1 MVCNLALIL
10 FDLDNQFMLFYGSP
24 CRWNNAQTE
33 HHQEPNFHHY
43 NDDMSTNEDLHHKRE
58 QNGDEELTSM
68 LQRYLDN
75 SCSNISGSMG
85 KNKVCNPRGH
95 VS

>member
-1 MVCNLALIL
+1 
-10 FDLDNQFMLFYGSP
+10 
-24 CRWNNAQTE
+24 
-33 HHQEPNFHHY
+33 
-43 NDDMSTNEDLHHKRE
+43 MSTNEDLHHKRE

-85 KNKVCNPRGH
+85 KNKALKTGIIELVPKILLLTKSKGH
-95 VS
+95 K

>member
-1 MVCNLALIL
+1 
-10 FDLDNQFMLFYGSP
+10 
-24 CRWNNAQTE
+24 
-33 HHQEPNFHHY
+33 
-43 NDDMSTNEDLHHKRE
+43 MSTNEDLHHKRE

-85 KNKVCNPRGH
+85 KNKAIETGVILLKCVLKKMQKGLVN
-95 VS
+95 